1 MFFFL
6 GQQRGGNVG
15 DIFRV
20 DTKRDKFFFCLF
32 LSNFFLGLKT
42 STKGRTSPK
51 ARPVTTQP
59 IGLDPKK

>member
-20 DTKRDKFFFCLF
+20 DTKRDNFF
-32 LSNFFLGLKT
+32 LSNFFLGLKA

-51 ARPVTTQP
+51 ARSVTTQP

>member
-20 DTKRDKFFFCLF
+20 DTKRDKFFFLSFFVKLF
-32 LSNFFLGLKT
+32 FGSEN
-42 STKGRTSPK
+42 
-51 ARPVTTQP
+51 
-59 IGLDPKK
+59 IH